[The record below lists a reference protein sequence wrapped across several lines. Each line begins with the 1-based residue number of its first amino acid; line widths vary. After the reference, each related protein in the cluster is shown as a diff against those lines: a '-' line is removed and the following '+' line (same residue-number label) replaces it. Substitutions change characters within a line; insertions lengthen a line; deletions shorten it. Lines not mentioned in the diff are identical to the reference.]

1 MDTMQATLA
10 APPIRRRFDISRY
23 AAIGYAVCSTVPVV
37 WVGLQ
42 FDVYLSDLDEVAA
55 HFAEPGSTTASAWSA
70 FLLTPLAAIFL
81 VWTLARIRTGL
92 DRSAGGASIPG
103 AVAALG
109 GGLMAVAM
117 AVSAVVGHFGRE
129 VAAGAEGRYPADP
142 RTGVALMLLAG
153 GLFVVEGVGAAVLV
167 WAVALGARR
176 ARQVP
181 GWLAWVGFVLVP
193 LLPYAWI
200 LFMIPWL
207 VFLVWLVAVSTMMK
221 TDTTPAA

>member
-10 APPIRRRFDISRY
+10 APPIRRGFDISRY
-23 AAIGYAVCSTVPVV
+23 AAIGYAVCSMIPMV

-42 FDVYLSDLDEVAA
+42 LDVYSADLDEVAA
-55 HFAEPGSTTASAWSA
+55 HFAGPGSTTASGWSA
-70 FLLTPLAAIFL
+70 FLFTPLATVFL
-81 VWTLARIRTGL
+81 VWTLARIRTSL
-92 DRSAGGASIPG
+92 DRAAGGASIVG
-103 AVAALG
+103 SAAALG

-117 AVSAVVGHFGRE
+117 AVSAVVSHFGGE

-142 RTGVALMLLAG
+142 RTGVALMLVAG

-167 WAVALGARR
+167 CAVAIGARR
-176 ARQVP
+176 AQHVP

-207 VFLVWLVAVSTMMK
+207 VFLVWLVVVSTMMK

>member
-1 MDTMQATLA
+1 MDTVQATSA
-10 APPIRRRFDISRY
+10 APPIRRGFDISRY
-23 AAIGYAVCSTVPVV
+23 AAIGYAVCSIVPMV
-37 WVGLQ
+37 WVGSQ
-42 FDVYLSDLDEVAA
+42 FDVYSADLGEVAA

-70 FLLTPLAAIFL
+70 YLLTPLAAVFL

-92 DRSAGGASIPG
+92 DRAAGGASIVG
-103 AVAALG
+103 AAAALG

-117 AVSAVVGHFGRE
+117 AVSAVVSYLGSE

-142 RTGVALMLLAG
+142 RTGVALLLAAG
-153 GLFVVEGVGAAVLV
+153 GLLVVEGVGAAVLV
-167 WAVALGARR
+167 WAIALGARR

-193 LLPYAWI
+193 LLPYAWM